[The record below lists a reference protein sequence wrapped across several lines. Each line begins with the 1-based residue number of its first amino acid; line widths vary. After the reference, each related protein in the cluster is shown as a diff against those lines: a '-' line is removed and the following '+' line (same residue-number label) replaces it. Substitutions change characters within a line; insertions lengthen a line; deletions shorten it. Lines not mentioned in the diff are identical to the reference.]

1 MVNGYFSDRTTLVT
15 GASAGLG
22 REFARQLAP
31 SAKGLVVVARR
42 QDRLQSL
49 EEELKIISPKLAVH
63 SRVVDLQD
71 HAQVEALCDW
81 LDQSGLTVDF
91 LINNAGLG
99 DRGKFSASSWERVH
113 AMLAVN
119 IEALTYLTFRLLPG
133 MRRIGGGA
141 ILNVSSIAGMFPV
154 PSLGVYAA
162 TKAYV
167 NSFTESLRAELRQT
181 NISVTAVCPGPVPT
195 EFEQVSR
202 RGSIP
207 HQAPEFLIVPPQE
220 VVRAALTAVRQE
232 RSRVIPGINVRLAI
246 TVATFIPLFVLRLA
260 YDWRRS
266 ARPVE
271 SPSSKPV
278 PAES

>member
-1 MVNGYFSDRTTLVT
+1 MVNGYFSDCTALIT

-31 SAKGLVVVARR
+31 SAKTLVLVARR

-49 EEELKIISPKLAVH
+49 EEELKIIKPELTVH
-63 SRVVDLQD
+63 AHVVDLRD
-71 HAQVEALCDW
+71 HGQVEAFCDW
-81 LDQSGLTVDF
+81 LDQSGLRIEF

-99 DRGKFSASSWERVH
+99 DRGEFGAGSWERIQ

-141 ILNVSSIAGMFPV
+141 ILNVSSIAGLLPV

-167 NSFTESLRAELRQT
+167 NSFTESLRAELRYT
-181 NISVTAVCPGPVPT
+181 NITVTAVCPGPVPT

-202 RGSIP
+202 RGSTRY
-207 HQAPEFLIVPPQE
+207 QAPEFLIVPPQE

-232 RSRVIPGINVRLAI
+232 RARVIPGIKVRMAM
-246 TVATFIPLFVLRLA
+246 TVATFIPLFILRLV

-266 ARPVE
+266 MRPAE
-271 SPSSKPV
+271 SPGSQPV

>member
-1 MVNGYFSDRTTLVT
+1 MVNGYFTDCTALIT

-31 SAKGLVVVARR
+31 SAKAMVLVARR

-49 EEELKIISPKLAVH
+49 EEELKIINPELAVH

-81 LDQSGLTVDF
+81 LEQSGLTVDF

-99 DRGKFSASSWERVH
+99 DRGEFGAGSWERVR

-133 MRRIGGGA
+133 MRRIGGAA

-154 PSLGVYAA
+154 PDLGVYAA

-181 NISVTAVCPGPVPT
+181 NISVTVVCPGPVPT

-202 RGSIP
+202 RGSTP
-207 HQAPEFLIVPPQE
+207 YQAPELLIVPPQE

-246 TVATFIPLFVLRLA
+246 TVAAFIPLFILRLA

-266 ARPVE
+266 AHQAE
-271 SPSSKPV
+271 SLGSKPV
-278 PAES
+278 RAES

>member
-1 MVNGYFSDRTTLVT
+1 MVNGYFSDCTALVT

-31 SAKGLVVVARR
+31 SARALVIVARR

-49 EEELKIISPKLAVH
+49 EEELKIINPELTVH
-63 SRVVDLQD
+63 ARVVDLRD
-71 HAQVEALCDW
+71 HNQVEAFCDW
-81 LDQSGLTVDF
+81 LDQSGLTIDC

-99 DRGKFSASSWERVH
+99 DRGEFGAGSWERVH

-141 ILNVSSIAGMFPV
+141 ILNVSSIAGLLPV
-154 PSLGVYAA
+154 PRLGVYAA

-167 NSFTESLRAELRQT
+167 NSFTESLRAELRFT
-181 NISVTAVCPGPVPT
+181 NITVTTVCPGPVPT

-202 RGSIP
+202 RGSARY
-207 HQAPEFLIVPPQE
+207 QSPEFLIVAPQE

-232 RSRVIPGINVRLAI
+232 RARVIPGINVRMAM
-246 TVATFIPLFVLRLA
+246 TVAAFIPLFVLRLV

-266 ARPVE
+266 MRPAE
-271 SPSSKPV
+271 APGSQAV

>member
-1 MVNGYFSDRTTLVT
+1 MVNGYFSDCTALVT

-31 SAKGLVVVARR
+31 SARALVLVARR

-49 EEELKIISPKLAVH
+49 EEELKIINPELTVH
-63 SRVVDLQD
+63 ARMVDLRD
-71 HAQVEALCDW
+71 HVQVEALCDW
-81 LDQSGLTVDF
+81 LDQSGLTIEF

-99 DRGKFSASSWERVH
+99 DRGDFGASSWERVH

-133 MRRIGGGA
+133 MRRSGGGA
-141 ILNVSSIAGMFPV
+141 ILNVSSIAGLLPV

-167 NSFTESLRAELRQT
+167 NSFTESLRAELQYT

-195 EFEQVSR
+195 EFEQVTR
-202 RGSIP
+202 RGSAP
-207 HQAPEFLIVPPQE
+207 YQAPEFLIVPPQE
-220 VVRAALTAVRQE
+220 VVMAALTAVRQE
-232 RSRVIPGINVRLAI
+232 RSRVIPGINVRLAM
-246 TVATFIPLFVLRLA
+246 TAAAFVPLFILRLV

-266 ARPVE
+266 MRLAEAPGSHAV
-271 SPSSKPV
+271 S
-278 PAES
+278 AES